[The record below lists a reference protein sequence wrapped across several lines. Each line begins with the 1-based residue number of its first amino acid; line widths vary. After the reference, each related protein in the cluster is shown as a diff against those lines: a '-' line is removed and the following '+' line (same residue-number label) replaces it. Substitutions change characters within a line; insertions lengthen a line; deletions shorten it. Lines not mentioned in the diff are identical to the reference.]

1 MTDPIIPDRV
11 ADEVLAGEA
20 DPHTTA
26 AQLRGVAG
34 LTAAARQA
42 PSEGELTGMSA
53 AVAAFQGV
61 VTPPV
66 SAAGTSTRSVSY
78 MFNTRIP
85 KRAAIITAISVLAV
99 GTAAAAAAGAVPSFG
114 AFTED
119 VTVTTVTTV
128 DGTGPTTTTDG
139 ATTTTTTDGTT
150 TTTDGSTTTTSEAV
164 TTTTGATDNTVAGE
178 SLYPG
183 RDYGL
188 CTAWTHGAPKKITN
202 PAFSYL
208 VDQAMADA
216 GDAAPAADAPEAEIR
231 AAVDSYCD
239 KVIADK
245 KGTETT
251 EVTAT
256 TEATGTTEASAT
268 TVAGS
273 SHSSNGNGHANGA
286 AGNGAGNGKGHG
298 KP

>member
-11 ADEVLAGEA
+11 ADELLAGEA

-26 AQLRGVAG
+26 VQLRGVAG

-42 PSEGELTGMSA
+42 PSEGELAGMSA

-66 SAAGTSTRSVSY
+66 SAPGTSTRSVSY

-85 KRAAIITAISVLAV
+85 KRAAVITAITVLAA

-114 AFTED
+114 SSAHPED
-119 VTVTTVTTV
+119 VSVTTVEGETSTTA
-128 DGTGPTTTTDG
+128 DP
-139 ATTTTTTDGTT
+139 GTT
-150 TTTDGSTTTTSEAV
+150 TTTDGSTTTTTDGS
-164 TTTTGATDNTVAGE
+164 TTTTDGATTTTDVTDDSVL
-178 SLYPG
+178 LYPG
-183 RDYGL
+183 RDFGL
-188 CTAWTHGAPKKITN
+188 CTAWTHGAPKKVTN

-216 GDAAPAADAPEAEIR
+216 GAAAPADGAAEAEVR
-231 AAVDSYCD
+231 ATVDTYCD

-245 KGTETT
+245 KGTDDGDDATDDTEATDDETT
-251 EVTAT
+251 ETAT
-256 TEATGTTEASAT
+256 SVDHTAP
-268 TVAGS
+268 
-273 SHSSNGNGHANGA
+273 SHPSGNGNGK
-286 AGNGAGNGKGHG
+286 GNGQGKGHG

>member
-1 MTDPIIPDRV
+1 VTDPIIPDRV
-11 ADEVLAGEA
+11 ADELLAGEA
-20 DPHTTA
+20 DPDTIA

-42 PSEGELTGMSA
+42 PSEGELAGMSA

-66 SAAGTSTRSVSY
+66 SAPGTSTRSVSY

-114 AFTED
+114 SFAED
-119 VTVTTVTTV
+119 VTVTTVTIVADTSTTLADSGTTTTV
-128 DGTGPTTTTDG
+128 DGTTTTTEGSTTSTTDG
-139 ATTTTTTDGTT
+139 ATTTT
-150 TTTDGSTTTTSEAV
+150 
-164 TTTTGATDNTVAGE
+164 GATDTTVAGE
-178 SLYPG
+178 FLYPG

-188 CTAWTHGAPKKITN
+188 CTAWTHGAPKRITN

-208 VDQAMADA
+208 VDEAMADA
-216 GDAAPAADAPEAEIR
+216 GAAAPAAGAPEAEVR

-245 KGTETT
+245 KGTPTT
-251 EVTAT
+251 EVTGT
-256 TEATGTTEASAT
+256 TEATGTTDASST
-268 TVAGS
+268 TVAGAA
-273 SHSSNGNGHANGA
+273 HSSNGNGHANDA
-286 AGNGAGNGKGHG
+286 AGQGAGNGKGHG